1 MPAGTDTTD
10 RLIRQVVDRLRSRFT
25 EVSAAM
31 SGLILDF
38 SGTLDLAELRPLLN
52 DSVEGNLDTALH
64 LLVNCIPVDH
74 ARPSTA
80 AIEYAYR
87 LAEHGIPADALR
99 RAYHLGSE
107 ALRRESFAE
116 VQHLDCSPDE
126 KLHVLHHI
134 DGFLHTYVDWMSTEV
149 LAVHDQETRRL
160 AEYSASATATMVRDV
175 LDGANVSPATFE
187 RTARYRIDQRHR
199 GAVVWIDR
207 ANPAVDYTPSLM
219 RMVERVARGP
229 TCNGP
234 VLFTAV
240 DRGSA
245 RVWFSVGTDDD
256 LRASLS
262 ETLASL
268 PGARIAFGGAGTGVD
283 GFRRTH
289 RQAVAAGRIARIST
303 RTSAAPVSYDDPGV
317 AVTSI
322 LVDDMTA
329 VKTWIAE
336 ELGGLACITET
347 AERLRETY
355 LCFLDNDSSFT
366 RTGAEMNLHRNTV
379 KYRVEQALELLGDS
393 AGESA
398 GQPAGRSR
406 ADVAMALH
414 VCRILGTAALG
425 ETGG

>member
-1 MPAGTDTTD
+1 MTVDMPAGTTTTD
-10 RLIRQVVDRLRSRFT
+10 RLVRQVVDRLRSRFP

-31 SGLILDF
+31 TGLILDA
-38 SGTLDLAELRPLLN
+38 SGPLDLAELRLLLEA
-52 DSVEGNLDTALH
+52 SVEGNLDTGLH
-64 LLVNCIPVDH
+64 LLVNDIPVDH

-87 LAEHGIPADALR
+87 LAEHRIPADALR

-107 ALRRESFAE
+107 AMRRESFAE
-116 VQHLDCSPDE
+116 VQRLGCSPDE

-134 DGFLHTYVDWMSTEV
+134 DGFLHTYIDWMSAEV

-160 AEYSASATATMVRDV
+160 TEYSASATATMVRDV
-175 LDGANVSPATFE
+175 LDGVDVNPSAFE
-187 RTARYRIDQRHR
+187 PTTRYRIDQRHR
-199 GAVVWIDR
+199 GAVVWVNR

-219 RMVERVARGP
+219 QMVNRVARDP
-229 TCNGP
+229 ACNGP

-245 RVWFSVGTDDD
+245 RVWFGVGTDDD

-268 PGARIAFGGAGTGVD
+268 PGARIAFGGTGTGAD

-289 RQAVAAGRIARIST
+289 RQALAAGRIARIST
-303 RTSAAPVSYDDPGV
+303 RTPATPVSYDDPGV
-317 AVTSI
+317 AATAI
-322 LVDDMTA
+322 LTENMAGVR
-329 VKTWIAE
+329 TWISE

-379 KYRVEQALELLGDS
+379 KYRVEQALELLGER
-393 AGESA
+393 AGEP
-398 GQPAGRSR
+398 GGRSR
-406 ADVAMALH
+406 ADIAMALH

-425 ETGG
+425 ETGE